1 MICGVDDQQE
11 YVQGERYKV
20 HAKSSRKEHGKT
32 RWGYKAEHE
41 TDYIYVG
48 STRGCGVIH
57 YVFRSCAGGWL
68 ESFSD
73 LLILLG
79 EIDIRPHNRKGKRQ
93 CNAQI
98 AANI

>member
-11 YVQGERYKV
+11 YVQGERYRV
-20 HAKSSRKEHGKT
+20 RAKSRKEHGKT

-48 STRGCGVIH
+48 SVRGCGVIH

-79 EIDIRPHNRKGKRQ
+79 EIDIRPCRKGNKSCSVQ
-93 CNAQI
+93 TV
-98 AANI
+98 ANI